1 MRELQHEEARRTCG
15 VLNTLSQR
23 RARQA
28 SMEAFGR
35 RGQRS
40 GRYGE
45 TYAGR
50 AEPLEPRQGL
60 VLGTFATRA
69 SGGSRLR
76 SHAGG
81 PVPSYGA
88 VPQMAQ
94 GQEAQRLHVCAA

>member
-1 MRELQHEEARRTCG
+1 MRELQNEEARRTCG
-15 VLNTLSQR
+15 VLKTLPQR
-23 RARQA
+23 RARQS
-28 SMEAFGR
+28 SMEALGR

-45 TYAGR
+45 THAGR

-60 VLGTFATRA
+60 VVGTFAPRA
-69 SGGSRLR
+69 GGGSRLR

-88 VPQMAQ
+88 VPQIEQ
-94 GQEAQRLHVCAA
+94 GQAA